1 MKIFQTEAEKKLKES
16 QIAAKPENTAP
27 YTARRTLSW
36 VILTLAVIAMIAVGI
51 RLLQDRKYN
60 LVSVIVAFL
69 SCLPFYMAY
78 EKREGSIRRLVL
90 IAVMTAIA
98 VSGRLMFGP
107 LPYFKPMI
115 AIVILTGIYMG
126 PESGF
131 LVGSLSAVISN
142 IFFGQGPWTPFQM
155 LTWGI
160 LGLLPGLPFLRML
173 LRKRGPLI
181 VYAIFA
187 GGAYSWIM
195 DIWTVFSLDGAWN
208 WGRYLAAL
216 GTALPVT
223 ITYMVANVVFLML
236 TLKPIGEKMERIQ
249 IKHGI
254 F

>member
-60 LVSVIVAFL
+60 LVSVIIAFL

-131 LVGSLSAVISN
+131 LVGRPGSVDSLPNADVGNPGASAGPSVSSDAPAEEGAADRLCN
-142 IFFGQGPWTPFQM
+142 FCGRRLFVDHGYLDSVQPGRGLELGQVSG
-155 LTWGI
+155 
-160 LGLLPGLPFLRML
+160 R
-173 LRKRGPLI
+173 
-181 VYAIFA
+181 A
-187 GGAYSWIM
+187 GNRLAG
-195 DIWTVFSLDGAWN
+195 DD
-208 WGRYLAAL
+208 YLY
-216 GTALPVT
+216 G
-223 ITYMVANVVFLML
+223 
-236 TLKPIGEKMERIQ
+236 G
-249 IKHGI
+249 
-254 F
+254 